1 VLVTLTLSDPPFTRG
16 GTKPNTALT
25 MAGVPK
31 SADATAGGTAEIARI
46 KEGVRRAVPLL
57 CGLGLIETM
66 RGPQRRPS
74 VSPFATVAL
83 GRCRNRSRSPN
94 ANGSEPRSLKVVRE
108 FKRPHEAG

>member
-1 VLVTLTLSDPPFTRG
+1 MLVTLTLSDPSFTRG

-31 SADATAGGTAEIARI
+31 SADATAGGTAKFARI

-66 RGPQRRPS
+66 RGPQRVQVFRLS
-74 VSPFATVAL
+74 QQCA
-83 GRCRNRSRSPN
+83 RSMPK
-94 ANGSEPRSLKVVRE
+94 PRAQ
-108 FKRPHEAG
+108 P